1 MSASHEI
8 NHPLTLSGEM
18 QMETGVIINKCYQC
32 GKCSAGCPVA
42 TEMDFPPSLVM
53 RMLQTDEPVNYDKL
67 LKSMSI
73 WLCVSCEMCLT
84 RCPMEIDIPTIMDNL
99 RQKSLKAKK
108 TNPKAKKIISFHKS
122 FLDSINYTGRLYEMG
137 LIVDYKM
144 RTGAMMQDVA
154 IAPKMFFKGKLNPIP
169 EIIKGRKKV
178 ASIFNKV
185 HIRKEEG
192 KQ

>member
-1 MSASHEI
+1 MSASHE
-8 NHPLTLSGEM
+8 NHHPATLSGEITLD
-18 QMETGVIINKCYQC
+18 TGVIINKCYQC

-42 TEMDFPPSLVM
+42 TEMDYPPSLVM
-53 RMLQTDEPVNYDKL
+53 RMLQTDDPSHYDKL

-84 RCPMEIDIPTIMDNL
+84 RCPMEIDIPVLMDYM
-99 RQKSLKAKK
+99 RQKSYKAKK
-108 TNPKAKKIISFHKS
+108 TNPLAKKIISFHKS

-144 RTGAMMQDVA
+144 RTGAMTQDVA
-154 IAPKMFFKGKLNPIP
+154 VAPKMFIKGKLNPVP
-169 EIIKGRKKV
+169 ELIKGRKKV
-178 ASIFNKV
+178 AAIFNRIQNNNK
-185 HIRKEEG
+185 EG